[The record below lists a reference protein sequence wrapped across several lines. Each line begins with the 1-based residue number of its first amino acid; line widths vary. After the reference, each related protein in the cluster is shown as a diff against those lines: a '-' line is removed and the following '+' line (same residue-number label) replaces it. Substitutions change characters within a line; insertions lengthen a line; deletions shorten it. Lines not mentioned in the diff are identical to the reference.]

1 MLRLPRAHALLTIV
15 VAFVALESFAHAQD
29 DEIEIEIE
37 ADDPSSDPATPTS
50 PARDPASTGGSAP
63 TDPPPSSASP
73 SSASV
78 SSASPSSA
86 SLSSASTPPSSTDE
100 ASLEE
105 RLAALEAAAQTREA
119 ALRTAEERAT
129 RLEARLDAL
138 TDVPDARDTRTVVEE
153 NIAPPV
159 GSRWW
164 EHLRLSGY
172 AQAEYHRD
180 QLSRDELFPGGETR
194 NLDRFLVRRGRLRL
208 RGDWDWFRVALEI
221 DASTVRG
228 IGVSVRRAQL
238 TALYRGDAS
247 EPLVA
252 LTLGLTTQPFGRELR
267 IGSDRFPFMERSTGS
282 LALFPG
288 PTDAGA
294 RVHGQVGGIV
304 YDVGVFNGTP
314 VDDESGA
321 LTREPTRAP
330 DVIARVGAEGLL
342 ADDAVELEGGVSF
355 LYGTGF
361 HPGDEGE
368 KNHVEWVDLNE
379 NGFVDTGELVPVP
392 ARGATPSRTFRRWAL
407 GLDLAGGLRTKLG
420 WTRLFGEV
428 TIASNLDRGFFVAD
442 PIVNGADL
450 RELAAYVA
458 LVQDVTPYVRIGYR
472 FDLYDPDFD
481 RLDNRRGA
489 LLPVDASVQT
499 HSPNV
504 TARWPGVGLLALQYD
519 RVRDTLGRDVRGVPT
534 DVKNDRWTLRVQ
546 GSF

>member
-1 MLRLPRAHALLTIV
+1 VLRLPRAHALLTIV
-15 VAFVALESFAHAQD
+15 VALVALASSAHAQD

-37 ADDPSSDPATPTS
+37 ADDPSSAPTTPTS
-50 PARDPASTGGSAP
+50 PPRDPAPTVASAP
-63 TDPPPSSASP
+63 TDPSSSSSSSSSSPPPSS
-73 SSASV
+73 
-78 SSASPSSA
+78 
-86 SLSSASTPPSSTDE
+86 DG

-172 AQAEYHRD
+172 VQVEYHRD
-180 QLSRDELFPGGETR
+180 QLSRDELFPDGETR

-361 HPGDEGE
+361 HPGDEGD

-407 GLDLAGGLRTKLG
+407 GVDLAGGLRTKLG

-442 PIVNGADL
+442 PIENGADL

-458 LVQDVTPYVRIGYR
+458 LMQDVTPYVRVGYR

>member
-1 MLRLPRAHALLTIV
+1 VLRLPRAHALLTIL
-15 VAFVALESFAHAQD
+15 ALAALASSAHAQD

-37 ADDPSSDPATPTS
+37 ADDPSSATPTS
-50 PARDPASTGGSAP
+50 PPRDPAPTGAAAP
-63 TDPPPSSASP
+63 TDPSWSAASSSAPSSAAASSSSASASSSSASSP
-73 SSASV
+73 SS
-78 SSASPSSA
+78 
-86 SLSSASTPPSSTDE
+86 STDR

-105 RLAALEAAAQTREA
+105 RLAALEAIAEAREA

-138 TDVPDARDTRTVVEE
+138 TDVPDARDTRSGVEE
-153 NIAPPV
+153 NIAPPA

-172 AQAEYHRD
+172 AQVEYHRD
-180 QLSRDELFPGGETR
+180 QLSRDELFPDGETR

-361 HPGDEGE
+361 HPGDEGD

-407 GLDLAGGLRTKLG
+407 GVDLAGGLRTKLG

-442 PIVNGADL
+442 PIENGADL
-450 RELAAYVA
+450 RELAAYVV
-458 LVQDVTPYVRIGYR
+458 LVQDVTPYVRVGYR

>member
-1 MLRLPRAHALLTIV
+1 MRLGQSSGGTSSAQAPRVLRLSRVTSLRALVVVYVPLALALLASNV
-15 VAFVALESFAHAQD
+15 RAQD

-37 ADDPSSDPATPTS
+37 IEIESDDEPDAVL
-50 PARDPASTGGSAP
+50 D
-63 TDPPPSSASP
+63 DPPPPPTPSQPTTPHAAPTSSE
-73 SSASV
+73 
-78 SSASPSSA
+78 
-86 SLSSASTPPSSTDE
+86 E
-100 ASLEE
+100 ASSLEQ
-105 RLAALEAAAQTREA
+105 RLAAIEASTRDREE
-119 ALRTAEERAT
+119 ALRRAEERAT
-129 RLEARLDAL
+129 ELEARVSAL
-138 TDVPDARDTRTVVEE
+138 TEVPDARDNRSVVEE
-153 NIAPPV
+153 NIAPPP

-180 QLSRDELFPGGETR
+180 QLSRDELFPGGEPR

-228 IGVSVRRAQL
+228 IGVTVRRAQL
-238 TALYRGDAS
+238 TALYRGDAA

-252 LTLGLTTQPFGRELR
+252 LTIGLTTQPFGRELR
-267 IGSDRFPFMERSTGS
+267 LGSDRFPFMERSTGS

-288 PTDAGA
+288 PSDIGA
-294 RVHGQVGGIV
+294 RVHGEVAGIV
-304 YDVGVFNGTP
+304 YDVGVFNGSP

-330 DVIARVGAEGLL
+330 DVIARVGAEGEL
-342 ADDAVELEGGVSF
+342 ADDTIELGGGVSF

-361 HPGDEGE
+361 HPGDDGD

-392 ARGATPSRTFRRWAL
+392 ARGARPSQTFRRWAL

-420 WTRLFGEV
+420 WTRIFGEV

-442 PIVNGADL
+442 PIETGADL

-458 LVQDVTPYVRIGYR
+458 VVQDVTSYVRVGYR

-481 RLDNRRGA
+481 SLDNRRGA
-489 LLPVDASVQT
+489 LLPVDATVQT
-499 HSPNV
+499 HSPNLAV
-504 TARWPGVGLLALQYD
+504 RWLGVGLLALQYD
-519 RVRDTLGRDVRGVPT
+519 HVRDTLGRDARGVPT

>member
-1 MLRLPRAHALLTIV
+1 MLRPPRAHALLTIV
-15 VAFVALESFAHAQD
+15 VALVALASSAHAQD

-37 ADDPSSDPATPTS
+37 IEADDPSSAPTTPTS
-50 PARDPASTGGSAP
+50 PPLDPAPTGASAP
-63 TDPPPSSASP
+63 TDPSSSSA
-73 SSASV
+73 A
-78 SSASPSSA
+78 AA
-86 SLSSASTPPSSTDE
+86 SSTDG

-105 RLAALEAAAQTREA
+105 RLATLEAAAEAREA

-172 AQAEYHRD
+172 AQVEYHRD
-180 QLSRDELFPGGETR
+180 QLSRDELFPDGETR

-361 HPGDEGE
+361 HPGDEGD

-407 GLDLAGGLRTKLG
+407 GVDLAGGLRTKLG

-442 PIVNGADL
+442 PIENGADL

-458 LVQDVTPYVRIGYR
+458 LMQDVTPYVRVGYR